1 MLDTEASQKDK
12 LEEEIAVLK
21 SQLMQLSLDADEV
34 GLTADAS
41 FYVISNVSEWCE
53 IINFN
58 LISGVSIVLYLFG
71 DSLSTKQL
79 LFFLNVSPCKSIIKF
94 FG

>member
-41 FYVISNVSEWCE
+41 FYVISNVSE
-53 IINFN
+53 
-58 LISGVSIVLYLFG
+58 
-71 DSLSTKQL
+71 
-79 LFFLNVSPCKSIIKF
+79 
-94 FG
+94 